1 MAKLVTLPLR
11 SDGLFTLFC
20 WWSEESE
27 SCIMFGLFKYLYL
40 RMLEGQ
46 SGKRK

>member
-1 MAKLVTLPLR
+1 MDKLVTLPLR
-11 SDGLFTLFC
+11 GDGLFTLFC